1 MPKRRNWTREELI
14 VVFNLY
20 CKIPFSKTVKTN
32 PKVIET
38 ANLIGRSPSAVAF
51 KLGNFGAFDP
61 ELKKRGISG
70 LANYSRLD
78 KAIWEEFN
86 ANWSEL
92 VIESEAIVSLLKSEN
107 QLITEIPKHKITEKK
122 RIITTRVNQGF
133 FRTAVLIN
141 YDSTCCIT
149 GLNIPSMLEAA
160 HIIGWKK
167 DKGNRLN
174 PQNGLCLNRLHHK
187 AFDHGY
193 FTIMDDF
200 SIKISRHLEEFND
213 SEGLD
218 FLKSFNGK
226 CINSPNRFLPKQEFL
241 EFHRSNVFKQ

>member
-1 MPKRRNWTREELI
+1 MPKRRNWSREELI

-32 PKVIET
+32 PKVIEV

-70 LANYSRLD
+70 LTNYSKLD

-107 QLITEIPKHKITEKK
+107 QLITEIPKPKITEKK

-160 HIIGWKK
+160 HIVSWRK
-167 DKGNRLN
+167 DKENRLN

-187 AFDHGY
+187 AFDEGF
-193 FTIMDDF
+193 FTIMNDF
-200 SIKISRHLEEFND
+200 SIKTSKYLNDFNHSD
-213 SEGLD
+213 GLN
-218 FLKSFNGK
+218 FLKQIEGK
-226 CINSPNRFLPKQEFL
+226 CINAPSRFLPKQAFL
-241 EFHRSNVFKQ
+241 EFHREYIFKM